1 MVIEK
6 VNKPDYLFEVSW
18 EVCNKVGG
26 IHTVVATKAL
36 NMSADYGR
44 NHIMVGP
51 DVWMDESQNPEFA
64 EDPILFRAWKKEAA
78 SEGLRVKV
86 GRWNVPGNPIAILVD
101 FSSLVSKKDEI
112 FAHLWEDFKLDSL
125 SGQWDYVESALF
137 GYASG
142 KVIESFVNFNLQPHH
157 KVIAQF
163 HEWMTGAGVLYLKSK
178 NLSVGTVF
186 TTHATVVGRCL
197 ACNNMPL
204 YDSLS
209 QYNAEEKARQFNV
222 MAKHSLEKCAAHNA
236 DIFTTVSD
244 LTAKECSQF
253 IGREVDIITPNGF
266 DRSFVP
272 DAENFGKCR
281 DAARE
286 QLLKVAS
293 AMHGVEYGNDTLLV
307 GISGRYEYKNKG
319 IDIFLDAAG
328 RISKSGYNGRKILAF
343 VMIPAWSSGADK
355 ELALKLKGEG
365 DAAYVTNTTHYLVEP
380 GYDAISGK
388 MRYLGFDAKSDNIG
402 MVFVPSYLN
411 GNDGIFNVKYYD
423 LLIGL
428 DLTVFPSYYEPWGY
442 TPLESLAFGVPT
454 VTTTLAGFGLWV
466 KDYFKGEHPGIEVI
480 GRNDSNYDAVVE
492 GVVSRILEM
501 ASLDAQ
507 KNAQYRANATEV
519 SKIALWENNV
529 KYYLEAYSSALDR
542 VVARKGA
549 V

>member
-112 FAHLWEDFKLDSL
+112 FAHLWEDFKLDYL

-244 LTAKECSQF
+244 LTAKECSQ
-253 IGREVDIITPNGF
+253 
-266 DRSFVP
+266 
-272 DAENFGKCR
+272 
-281 DAARE
+281 
-286 QLLKVAS
+286 
-293 AMHGVEYGNDTLLV
+293 
-307 GISGRYEYKNKG
+307 
-319 IDIFLDAAG
+319 
-328 RISKSGYNGRKILAF
+328 
-343 VMIPAWSSGADK
+343 
-355 ELALKLKGEG
+355 
-365 DAAYVTNTTHYLVEP
+365 
-380 GYDAISGK
+380 
-388 MRYLGFDAKSDNIG
+388 
-402 MVFVPSYLN
+402 
-411 GNDGIFNVKYYD
+411 
-423 LLIGL
+423 
-428 DLTVFPSYYEPWGY
+428 
-442 TPLESLAFGVPT
+442 
-454 VTTTLAGFGLWV
+454 
-466 KDYFKGEHPGIEVI
+466 
-480 GRNDSNYDAVVE
+480 
-492 GVVSRILEM
+492 
-501 ASLDAQ
+501 
-507 KNAQYRANATEV
+507 
-519 SKIALWENNV
+519 
-529 KYYLEAYSSALDR
+529 
-542 VVARKGA
+542 
-549 V
+549 